1 MLRTFSVILS
11 QPSPPQHCQLS
22 RCSTSQPENTVLSE
36 SQTTIHCT
44 STRSPTIHPLS
55 LDKFQLPLA
64 QDYHHPLLTPR
75 NLINP
80 HNYTMTPLDPV
91 VTMKESS
98 MRKTGIPERKRIES
112 DHKTLF
118 G

>member
-1 MLRTFSVILS
+1 M
-11 QPSPPQHCQLS
+11 Q
-22 RCSTSQPENTVLSE
+22 
-36 SQTTIHCT
+36 
-44 STRSPTIHPLS
+44 SPTIHPLS

-64 QDYHHPLLTPR
+64 QDYNHPLLTPQ

-80 HNYTMTPLDPV
+80 HNYMMMPLDPV

-98 MRKTGIPERKRIES
+98 MRKTGRPEPKRIES

-118 G
+118 A